1 MHLFEPKI
9 IIVKI
14 TSFKMLLLFCVLK
27 GIFLE
32 ERKEL
37 ILKIFA
43 QCVFKS
49 YVKVVEYELFFCAVI
64 WI

>member
-1 MHLFEPKI
+1 
-9 IIVKI
+9 
-14 TSFKMLLLFCVLK
+14 MLLLFCVLK

-49 YVKVVEYELFFCAVI
+49 YVKVVEYELFFSVVI